1 MSAALYEQPVIPGL
15 EPFCPSAPASVNQGL
30 ALDKARAEA
39 MEALYQ
45 SSGRSNPEHP
55 RHGTF
60 TGLWEDICLTA
71 GRALMNHALQHPEQ
85 LRITAR
91 PAQPPMQVDPRPDGL
106 SLEEALAIRE
116 QAHAAAAESIRLQ
129 RGADLLRAQ
138 YFRGLAAL
146 HDGPGLS
153 PFEELGTPAWRS

>member
-1 MSAALYEQPVIPGL
+1 MPAALYEQPFIPGL
-15 EPFCPSAPASVNQGL
+15 EPFCPPAPTSVNQGL
-30 ALDKARAEA
+30 ALDRSRAEA

-45 SSGRSNPEHP
+45 SSGRSNREHP
-55 RHGTF
+55 QHGTL

-91 PAQPPMQVDPRPDGL
+91 PAQPPTQVDLRPGGL
-106 SLEEALAIRE
+106 SLEEARDIRE

-129 RGADLLRAQ
+129 RAADGLRAQ

-146 HDGPGLS
+146 HNGPGVS
-153 PFEELGTPAWRS
+153 PFEELGTQEWHA